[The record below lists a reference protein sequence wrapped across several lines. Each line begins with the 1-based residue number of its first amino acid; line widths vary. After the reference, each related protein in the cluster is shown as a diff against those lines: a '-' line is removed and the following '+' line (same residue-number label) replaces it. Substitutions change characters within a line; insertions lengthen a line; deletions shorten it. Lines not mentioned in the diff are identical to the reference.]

1 VTGTIQ
7 GAAARVAATTCENGV
22 RQRSSPSKLAV
33 MIQAAAR
40 SRRANGDGLFSGISE
55 DPEGGEDDDD
65 SDTTTID
72 YHADRLAEKCV
83 CTNPGANVATPKA
96 EMSNRRRR
104 RCRSPTAASFNRP
117 LLSVAA
123 LGELI

>member
-1 VTGTIQ
+1 MSRVTGTIQ

-22 RQRSSPSKLAV
+22 RQRSSPSKPAV

-55 DPEGGEDDDD
+55 EGGDDDGGGE

-72 YHADRLAEKCV
+72 YHASWLAEK
-83 CTNPGANVATPKA
+83 
-96 EMSNRRRR
+96 
-104 RCRSPTAASFNRP
+104 
-117 LLSVAA
+117 
-123 LGELI
+123 